1 MDVVTGAAHEPP
13 GHVTAARTETKRPHD
28 AGRMQTGVHND
39 PGCVAALPA
48 VSDGAQ
54 AAGENAARGRGLSSA
69 RCHHRRRKQGH
80 ACRAG
85 TQTRGQAR
93 GGGTRRSSPR
103 YPSLP

>member
-54 AAGENAARGRGLSSA
+54 AAGGERG
-69 RCHHRRRKQGH
+69 
-80 ACRAG
+80 AG
-85 TQTRGQAR
+85 PWPLI
-93 GGGTRRSSPR
+93 GTVP
-103 YPSLP
+103 PP